1 MCLFRNDRMIC
12 TENPK
17 EKKTLKN
24 KCIQQD
30 SMININQWQKA
41 VSFLYRNN
49 ECAEIEIESTIPFSV
64 TSKKLK
70 YSRICLTK

>member
-30 SMININQWQKA
+30 SMININQ
-41 VSFLYRNN
+41 
-49 ECAEIEIESTIPFSV
+49 
-64 TSKKLK
+64 
-70 YSRICLTK
+70 